1 MFAIC
6 HLTDSP
12 DNLFVMYDKTDMKDI
27 SKHMGIVVKE
37 NITLADVFNKY
48 SDYPIM
54 SCNDLIIRIMNN
66 KRRTDIKILDEL
78 NINTL
83 VKIKQEYDLIEAKA
97 SKLSRSERERVQSVY
112 HTIQSMDQSDPKS
125 EEKDQSD

>member
-12 DNLFVMYDKTDMKDI
+12 DNQFIMYDKTDMKDI
-27 SKHMGIVVKE
+27 SKHMGIVIKE
-37 NITLADVFNKY
+37 NITLADMFNKY

-54 SCNDLIIRIMNN
+54 SCNDLVIRIMNN
-66 KRRTDIKILDEL
+66 KRRTDTKILDEL

-97 SKLSRSERERVQSVY
+97 SKLSQSERERVQSVY
-112 HTIQSMDQSDPKS
+112 HTIQSMDQSDPKF